1 MLPRAGLY
9 PGSDLANRRN
19 VWMFSFLPPKL
30 ADEARQRVDG
40 AAPSVARGEARGCPF
55 HGRRDEQS
63 GGPIRFDSLRSPFGS
78 TWRSI
83 LLRFAP
89 SGRRRHA
96 CPVHSPEWRRTD
108 VTLASRFSPT
118 PRISNAGWASPSSS
132 SKMAPAA
139 GVAPARTTFEASPAV
154 CYLTRRNWCA
164 HPDLRRDYSSLGPR
178 PTVWLPT
185 GAWPP

>member
-30 ADEARQRVDG
+30 AESG
-40 AAPSVARGEARGCPF
+40 GIAPQSVARPV
-55 HGRRDEQS
+55 
-63 GGPIRFDSLRSPFGS
+63 RFDSLRSPFGS

-83 LLRFAP
+83 HLRFAP
-89 SGRRRHA
+89 SGRRQHA
-96 CPVHSPEWRRTD
+96 CPVHSPRWRRTD

-154 CYLTRRNWCA
+154 CYLTRRKWCA
-164 HPDLRRDYSSLGPR
+164 RPDLHRDYSSLGPR